1 MKTSLF
7 SLLLVFTNSFL
18 HFSNSCLAQSLI
30 NVSALNTSFSPSNVT
45 INLGD
50 TVRWTN
56 TSGSHNVN
64 GTTITF
70 SGNPE
75 SFGNSISGNFT
86 YEHKFLTA
94 GTYNY
99 RCDVHFSMGMTGTIT
114 VLPISELTEQ
124 EKLEQLIVIFPNPAE
139 YSISILNNT
148 EILFKEFEMFTP
160 SGKSILKTSFS
171 NNVNLPDLDNG
182 IYYLLLSG
190 DDKSVTKMVIIE

>member
-1 MKTSLF
+1 MKTILF
-7 SLLLVFTNSFL
+7 SLLLVIASSFL
-18 HFSNSCLAQSLI
+18 HFSNSCLAQSLT
-30 NVSALNTSFSPSNVT
+30 NVSVLNNSFNPSNIT
-45 INLGD
+45 IDLGD

-56 TSGSHNVN
+56 SSGLHNVN
-64 GTTITF
+64 GTTTTF

-86 YEHKFLTA
+86 FEHKFMTA

-99 RCDVHFSMGMTGTIT
+99 RCDQHFSMGMTGTIT
-114 VLPISELTEQ
+114 VLPPSELTEQ
-124 EKLEQLIVIFPNPAE
+124 EKLEKLIVIYPNPAE
-139 YSISILNNT
+139 YTISILNNT

-160 SGKSILKTSFS
+160 SGKSIMKTSYS

-190 DDKSVTKMVIIE
+190 DNKSVTKMVIIE

>member
-1 MKTSLF
+1 MGIFLINTTSLL
-7 SLLLVFTNSFL
+7 SQAT
-18 HFSNSCLAQSLI
+18 I
-30 NVSALNTSFSPSNVT
+30 NVSVLNNSFSPANIT
-45 INLGD
+45 IDLGD

-56 TSGSHNVN
+56 SSSSHNVN
-64 GTTITF
+64 GTTSTF

-99 RCDVHFSMGMTGTIT
+99 RCDLHFSTGMTGTIT
-114 VLPISELTEQ
+114 VLPASELTEQ
-124 EKLEQLIVIFPNPAE
+124 EKLEQLIVIYPNPAE
-139 YSISILNNT
+139 YTISILNNT

-160 SGKSILKTSFS
+160 SGKSILKKAFS
-171 NNVNLPDLDNG
+171 STVDLPNLDNG